1 MATPASL
8 ALAAA
13 LAAPVTPAS
22 PWLPV
27 QDHNPLTR
35 GFYLPTPGPLPG
47 ESGLSVTAAVAN
59 TTHLGDGP
67 RELLLVD
74 GEFTTVEFAWSGAG
88 LPGDGQWRV
97 RLPVYH
103 QDAGVL
109 DSTIDRWH
117 SWFGLDAG
125 ARRFRDRDLYA
136 VQYLVDGAAPVDA
149 PRGTALGDLKLEG
162 TWNLLATPTRRVFA
176 GAGLELP
183 TGRESR
189 LGGNG
194 AVDGGAWLGVEQ
206 GARLPAWLGARAIT
220 LGALGGVAVAGGA
233 GALPDVRRLAPTA
246 ATALDVTLAP
256 RWHLGLQFD
265 WQARRV
271 LPGRAKL
278 TGKAFT
284 VALAARHV
292 GEHWSTTFGF
302 SEDADVGTAADVAFF
317 LRIARAVPRP

>member
-1 MATPASL
+1 MPVPSL
-8 ALAAA
+8 MVLAAA
-13 LAAPVTPAS
+13 LGTPLTPAS

-27 QDHNPLTR
+27 ADHNPLTR

-47 ESGLSVTAAVAN
+47 EAGLSVTAAVAN
-59 TTHLGDGP
+59 TTHLGDGAG
-67 RELLLVD
+67 ELLLVD

-88 LPGDGQWRV
+88 LPGAGQWRL
-97 RLPVYH
+97 RLPVVH
-103 QDAGVL
+103 QGAGAL

-117 SWFGLDAG
+117 SWFGLDPG

-136 VQYLVDGAAPVDA
+136 VRYLVDGAAPVDA
-149 PRGTALGDLKLEG
+149 PQGTALGDLKLEG
-162 TWNLLATPTRRVFA
+162 SWTLQATPTRRVFA

-189 LGGNG
+189 LAGNG
-194 AVDGGAWLGVEQ
+194 ALDGGAWLGVEQ
-206 GARLPAWLGARAIT
+206 GTALPAWLGSRAVT
-220 LGALGGVAVAGGA
+220 LGALGGIALAGGA
-233 GALPDVRRLAPTA
+233 GALPDVRRVAPTA
-246 ATALDVTLAP
+246 AAALDLTLYP

-278 TGKAFT
+278 TGNAFT

-292 GEHWSTTFGF
+292 GEHWSTTVGF
-302 SEDADVGTAADVAFF
+302 SEDADVGSAADVAFF

>member
-1 MATPASL
+1 MPAPSIL
-8 ALAAA
+8 VLAAA
-13 LAAPVTPAS
+13 LAAPAAPAS

-27 QDHNPLTR
+27 QDHSPLTR

-47 ESGLSVTAAVAN
+47 ESGLAVTAAVAN

-67 RELLLVD
+67 GELLLVD

-88 LPGDGQWRV
+88 LPAEGHWRV

-103 QDAGVL
+103 QGAGAL
-109 DSTIDRWH
+109 DSAIDRWH
-117 SWFGLDAG
+117 SWFGLDPG

-136 VQYLVDGAAPVDA
+136 VRYLVDGAAPVDV
-149 PRGTALGDLKLEG
+149 PQGTALGDLKLEG
-162 TWNLLATPTRRVFA
+162 SWTLQATATRRLFA

-194 AVDGGAWLGVEQ
+194 ALDGGAWLGVEQ
-206 GARLPAWLGARAIT
+206 GAALPAWLGARSVT

-233 GALPDVRRLAPTA
+233 GALPDVRRFAPTA
-246 ATALDVTLAP
+246 ALAFDVSLAP
-256 RWHLGLQFD
+256 RWHLGLQLD

-278 TGKAFT
+278 TGNAFT

-292 GEHWSTTFGF
+292 GAQWSTAVGF
-302 SEDADVGTAADVAFF
+302 SEDADVGSAADVAFF
-317 LRIARAVPRP
+317 LRVARAVPRP